1 MAFRIVRND
10 ITKIK
15 ADAIVNTANPK
26 PKYDSGTDTAIY
38 LAAGAE
44 ELLEARKKIGRI
56 EEGRVAVTPA
66 FALDAKYIFHTVGPI
81 WYGGQKGERDIVRSC
96 YTNCLNKALELGIE
110 SIAFPLL
117 ATGNYGFPKAEALQI
132 ATSVFSSF
140 LAENDLDITL
150 VVFDNES
157 FTLSGKIFAGIDQY
171 IDENY
176 VEEKTGEEYGDPH
189 KGLLMAGL
197 AGAGMGAGAIPGI
210 PFAEGP
216 DAAESFGACAD
227 EEAPVKDRDRREK
240 NNRRLFLGNRRLAS
254 RDELFEMR
262 LPQQDM
268 LAGSKAEEVAR
279 EEAAALKTEAA
290 APVAPVA
297 PSAPAAAA
305 AVMPKKRSLDDVMKN
320 ISETWSES
328 LLRMITERNLKD
340 SEVYK
345 RANVDRKLFSKIRS
359 DKDYKP
365 KKTTAVAFALALR
378 LNVDEAK
385 DFIGRAGYAFS
396 PSSKFDLIIEYFIDN
411 QVYDFMTINLA
422 LFEHD
427 QPQIG

>member
-1 MAFRIVRND
+1 M
-10 ITKIK
+10 
-15 ADAIVNTANPK
+15 
-26 PKYDSGTDTAIY
+26 
-38 LAAGAE
+38 
-44 ELLEARKKIGRI
+44 
-56 EEGRVAVTPA
+56 
-66 FALDAKYIFHTVGPI
+66 
-81 WYGGQKGERDIVRSC
+81 
-96 YTNCLNKALELGIE
+96 
-110 SIAFPLL
+110 
-117 ATGNYGFPKAEALQI
+117 QI
-132 ATSVFSSF
+132 ATSVFSNF
-140 LAENDLDITL
+140 LSDNDLDITL

-176 VEEKTGEEYGDPH
+176 VEEKTGEEYGDPYNNVF
-189 KGLLMAGL
+189 MAGA
-197 AGAGMGAGAIPGI
+197 AGAGLGAAALSGI
-210 PFAEGP
+210 MHAEE
-216 DAAESFGACAD
+216 ESAPVED
-227 EEAPVKDRDRREK
+227 SEEAPDDAPDRRRR
-240 NNRRLFLGNRRLAS
+240 NNRRMFLGS
-254 RDELFEMR
+254 QKSMHMESCEMHM
-262 LPQQDM
+262 P
-268 LAGSKAEEVAR
+268 EP
-279 EEAAALKTEAA
+279 EAF
-290 APVAPVA
+290 
-297 PSAPAAAA
+297 AAAA
-305 AVMPKKRSLDDVMKN
+305 AMPAATPADMPKKRSLDDVMKN

-328 LLRMITERNLKD
+328 LLRMITERDMKD

-396 PSSKFDLIIEYFIDN
+396 PSSKFDLIIEYFIEN

>member
-26 PKYDSGTDTAIY
+26 PRFDTGTDTAVY
-38 LAAGAE
+38 NAAGAE
-44 ELLEARKKIGRI
+44 KLLEERKKIGRI
-56 EEGRVAVTPA
+56 EEGQVAVTPA
-66 FALDAKYIFHTVGPI
+66 FDLDAKYIFHTVGPV
-81 WYGGQKGERDIVRSC
+81 WNGGDKGERDIVRDC
-96 YTNCLNKALELGIE
+96 YTNCLNKAVELKIE
-110 SIAFPLL
+110 SIAFPLI

-132 ATSVFSSF
+132 ATSVFSNF
-140 LAENDLDITL
+140 LSDNDLDITL
-150 VVFDNES
+150 VVFYNES

-176 VEEKTGEEYGDPH
+176 VEEKTGEEYGDPY
-189 KGLLMAGL
+189 KGMLRAGA
-197 AGAGMGAGAIPGI
+197 AGAGLGAAALSGI
-210 PFAEGP
+210 MHAEE
-216 DAAESFGACAD
+216 ESAPVED
-227 EEAPVKDRDRREK
+227 SEEAPDDAPDRRRR
-240 NNRRLFLGNRRLAS
+240 NNRRMFLGS
-254 RDELFEMR
+254 QKSMHMESCEMR
-262 LPQQDM
+262 MP
-268 LAGSKAEEVAR
+268 EP
-279 EEAAALKTEAA
+279 EAF
-290 APVAPVA
+290 
-297 PSAPAAAA
+297 AAAA
-305 AVMPKKRSLDDVMKN
+305 AMPAATPADMPKKRSLDDVMKN

-328 LLRMITERNLKD
+328 LLRMITERDLKD

-378 LNVDEAK
+378 LNVDETK

-396 PSSKFDLIIEYFIDN
+396 PSSKFDLIIEYFIEN

>member
-216 DAAESFGACAD
+216 DAAESFDACAD

-240 NNRRLFLGNRRLAS
+240 NNRRLFLGNHRLAS

-290 APVAPVA
+290 APVAPVV

-305 AVMPKKRSLDDVMKN
+305 AVMPKQRSLDDVMKN

-328 LLRMITERNLKD
+328 LLRMITERDLKD

-396 PSSKFDLIIEYFIDN
+396 PSSKFDLIIEYFIEN

>member
-15 ADAIVNTANPK
+15 ADAIVNTANPN

-38 LAAGAE
+38 LAAGAD
-44 ELLEARKKIGRI
+44 ELLEERRKIGRI
-56 EEGRVAVTPA
+56 EEGQVAVTPA
-66 FALDAKYIFHTVGPI
+66 FALDAKYIFHTVGPV
-81 WYGGQKGERDIVRSC
+81 WNGGQQGEKDIVRDC
-96 YTNCLNKALELGIE
+96 YVNCLNKAVELGIE
-110 SIAFPLL
+110 SIAFPLI

-176 VEEKTGEEYGDPH
+176 VEEKTGEEYGDPY
-189 KGLLMAGL
+189 KDMLMAGA
-197 AGAGMGAGAIPGI
+197 AGAGIGAGAVTGMMR
-210 PFAEGP
+210 
-216 DAAESFGACAD
+216 AAPERSFGAAIEDECAD
-227 EEAPVKDRDRREK
+227 EEAPSDEELREK
-240 NNRRLFLGNRRLAS
+240 RNRRLFLGNRRFDRKEEA
-254 RDELFEMR
+254 RAM
-262 LPQQDM
+262 QADM
-268 LAGSKAEEVAR
+268 LAAPKAE
-279 EEAAALKTEAA
+279 
-290 APVAPVA
+290 APVPPV
-297 PSAPAAAA
+297 PAAAA
-305 AVMPKKRSLDDVMKN
+305 AAAIPKQRSLDDVMKN

-328 LLRMITERNLKD
+328 LLRMIDEKGLTD
-340 SEVYK
+340 VEVYK
-345 RANVDRKLFSKIRS
+345 RANVDRKLFSKIRG

-365 KKTTAVAFALALR
+365 KKTTAVALALALR
-378 LNVDEAK
+378 LNLDETK

-411 QVYDFMTINLA
+411 KVYDFMTINLA

>member
-15 ADAIVNTANPK
+15 ADAIVNTANPN
-26 PKYDSGTDTAIY
+26 PRFDSGTDTAIY
-38 LAAGAE
+38 TAAGAE
-44 ELLEARKKIGRI
+44 ELLEERRKIGRI
-56 EEGRVAVTPA
+56 EEGQVAVTPA
-66 FALDAKYIFHTVGPI
+66 FALDAKYIFHTVGPV
-81 WYGGQKGERDIVRSC
+81 WDGGDKGERDIVRSC
-96 YTNCLNKALELGIE
+96 YTNCLNKALELGLE

-176 VEEKTGEEYGDPH
+176 VEEKTGEEYGDPY
-189 KGLLMAGL
+189 KDVFMAGA
-197 AGAGMGAGAIPGI
+197 AGAGIGAGAIAGMMASATERS
-210 PFAEGP
+210 F
-216 DAAESFGACAD
+216 DAAFEDECA
-227 EEAPVKDRDRREK
+227 EEAPEDAEIREK
-240 NNRRLFLGNRRLAS
+240 HNRRLFLGNRRLDRKEEA
-254 RDELFEMR
+254 RAM
-262 LPQQDM
+262 QADM
-268 LAGSKAEEVAR
+268 LAMPKAEV
-279 EEAAALKTEAA
+279 
-290 APVAPVA
+290 PVP
-297 PSAPAAAA
+297 PAPAAAA
-305 AVMPKKRSLDDVMKN
+305 AMVEKKQRSLEDVVKN

-328 LLRMITERNLKD
+328 LLRMIDEKGLTD
-340 SEVYK
+340 VEVYK
-345 RANVDRKLFSKIRS
+345 RANVDRKLFSKIRG

-365 KKTTAVAFALALR
+365 RKTTAVALALALR
-378 LNVDEAK
+378 LNLDETK

>member
-15 ADAIVNTANPK
+15 ADAIVNTANPN
-26 PKYDSGTDTAIY
+26 PRFDSGTDTAIY
-38 LAAGAE
+38 TAAGAE
-44 ELLEARKKIGRI
+44 ELLEERRKIGRI
-56 EEGRVAVTPA
+56 EDGQVAVTPA
-66 FALDAKYIFHTVGPI
+66 FALDAKYIFHTVGPV
-81 WYGGQKGERDIVRSC
+81 WDGGDKGERDIVRSC
-96 YTNCLNKALELGIE
+96 YTNCLNKALEMGLE
-110 SIAFPLL
+110 SIAFPLI

-140 LAENDLDITL
+140 LAGNDLDLTL

-176 VEEKTGEEYGDPH
+176 VEEKTGEEYGNPYKDVF
-189 KGLLMAGL
+189 MAGA
-197 AGAGMGAGAIPGI
+197 AGAGIGAGAIAGMMGAA
-210 PFAEGP
+210 AERSF
-216 DAAESFGACAD
+216 DAAVEDECA
-227 EEAPVKDRDRREK
+227 EEAPEDAEIREK
-240 NNRRLFLGNRRLAS
+240 NNRRLFLGNRRLDRKEEA
-254 RDELFEMR
+254 RAM
-262 LPQQDM
+262 QADM
-268 LAGSKAEEVAR
+268 LAMPKAE
-279 EEAAALKTEAA
+279 
-290 APVAPVA
+290 APVP
-297 PSAPAAAA
+297 PAPAAAA
-305 AVMPKKRSLDDVMKN
+305 AMVEKKQRSLEDVVKN

-328 LLRMITERNLKD
+328 LLRMIDEKGLTD
-340 SEVYK
+340 VEVYK
-345 RANVDRKLFSKIRS
+345 RANVDRKLFSKIRG

-365 KKTTAVAFALALR
+365 RKTTAVALALALR
-378 LNVDEAK
+378 LNLDETK

>member
-15 ADAIVNTANPK
+15 ADAIVNTANPN
-26 PKYDSGTDTAIY
+26 PRFDSGTDTAIY
-38 LAAGAE
+38 TAAGAE
-44 ELLEARKKIGRI
+44 ELLEERRKIGRI
-56 EEGRVAVTPA
+56 EEGQVAVTPA
-66 FALDAKYIFHTVGPI
+66 FALDAKYIFHTVGPV
-81 WYGGQKGERDIVRSC
+81 WDGGDKGERDIVRSC
-96 YTNCLNKALELGIE
+96 YTNCLNKALEMGLE
-110 SIAFPLL
+110 SIAFPLI

-140 LAENDLDITL
+140 LAGNDLDITL

-176 VEEKTGEEYGDPH
+176 VEEKTGEEYGDPY
-189 KGLLMAGL
+189 KDVFMAGA
-197 AGAGMGAGAIPGI
+197 AGAGIGAGAIAGMMG
-210 PFAEGP
+210 A
-216 DAAESFGACAD
+216 AAERSFGAAIEDECA
-227 EEAPVKDRDRREK
+227 EEAPEDAEIREK
-240 NNRRLFLGNRRLAS
+240 NNRRLFLGNRRLDRKEEA
-254 RDELFEMR
+254 RAM
-262 LPQQDM
+262 QADM
-268 LAGSKAEEVAR
+268 LAMPKAE
-279 EEAAALKTEAA
+279 
-290 APVAPVA
+290 APVP
-297 PSAPAAAA
+297 PAPAAAA
-305 AVMPKKRSLDDVMKN
+305 AMVEKKQRSLEDVVKN

-328 LLRMITERNLKD
+328 LLRMIDEKGLTD
-340 SEVYK
+340 VEVYK
-345 RANVDRKLFSKIRS
+345 RANVDRKLFSKIRG

-365 KKTTAVAFALALR
+365 RKTTAVALALALR
-378 LNVDEAK
+378 LNLDETK

>member
-26 PKYDSGTDTAIY
+26 PRFDTGTDTAVY
-38 LAAGAE
+38 NAAGAE
-44 ELLEARKKIGRI
+44 KLLEERKKIGRI
-56 EEGRVAVTPA
+56 EEGQVAVTPA
-66 FALDAKYIFHTVGPI
+66 FDLDAKYIFHTVGPV
-81 WYGGQKGERDIVRSC
+81 WNGGDQGERDIVRDC
-96 YTNCLNKALELGIE
+96 YTNCLNKAVELKLE
-110 SIAFPLL
+110 SIAFPLI

-132 ATSVFSSF
+132 ATSVFSNF
-140 LAENDLDITL
+140 LTDNDLDITL

-157 FTLSGKIFAGIDQY
+157 FTLSGKIFAAIDQY

-176 VEEKTGEEYGDPH
+176 VEEKTGEEYGDPY
-189 KGLLMAGL
+189 KGMLRAGA
-197 AGAGMGAGAIPGI
+197 AGAG
-210 PFAEGP
+210 
-216 DAAESFGACAD
+216 
-227 EEAPVKDRDRREK
+227 
-240 NNRRLFLGNRRLAS
+240 LG
-254 RDELFEMR
+254 
-262 LPQQDM
+262 
-268 LAGSKAEEVAR
+268 
-279 EEAAALKTEAA
+279 AAALSGIMHAEEE
-290 APVAPVA
+290 
-297 PSAPAAAA
+297 SAPDELQDVDSDRRRKNNHRMFLGSQKSVRMESCEMRIPEPEAFAAAA
-305 AVMPKKRSLDDVMKN
+305 AMPKASPKQRSLEDVMKN

-328 LLRMITERNLKD
+328 LLRMITERDLKD

-396 PSSKFDLIIEYFIDN
+396 PSSKFDLIIEYFIEN

>member
-15 ADAIVNTANPK
+15 ADAIVNTANPN

-38 LAAGAE
+38 LAAGAD
-44 ELLEARKKIGRI
+44 ELLEERRKIGRI
-56 EEGRVAVTPA
+56 EEGQVAVTPA
-66 FALDAKYIFHTVGPI
+66 FALDAKYIFHTVGPV
-81 WYGGQKGERDIVRSC
+81 WNGGQQGEKDIVRDC
-96 YTNCLNKALELGIE
+96 YVNCLNKAVELGIE
-110 SIAFPLL
+110 SIAFPLI

-157 FTLSGKIFAGIDQY
+157 FTLSGRIFAGIDQY

-176 VEEKTGEEYGDPH
+176 VEEKTGEEYGDPY
-189 KGLLMAGL
+189 KDMLMAGA
-197 AGAGMGAGAIPGI
+197 AGAGIGAGAVTGMMRAAQERS
-210 PFAEGP
+210 F
-216 DAAESFGACAD
+216 DAAIEDECAD
-227 EEAPVKDRDRREK
+227 EEAPSDEDLREK
-240 NNRRLFLGNRRLAS
+240 RNRRLFLGNRKDARMES
-254 RDELFEMR
+254 CEMR
-262 LPQQDM
+262 MPQ
-268 LAGSKAEEVAR
+268 APVPPVS
-279 EEAAALKTEAA
+279 AAATAA
-290 APVAPVA
+290 
-297 PSAPAAAA
+297 
-305 AVMPKKRSLDDVMKN
+305 MPKQRSLDDVMKN

-328 LLRMITERNLKD
+328 LLRMIDEKGLTD
-340 SEVYK
+340 VEVYK
-345 RANVDRKLFSKIRS
+345 RANVDRKLFSKIRG

-365 KKTTAVAFALALR
+365 KKTTAVALALALR
-378 LNVDEAK
+378 LNLDETK

>member
-1 MAFRIVRND
+1 M
-10 ITKIK
+10 
-15 ADAIVNTANPK
+15 
-26 PKYDSGTDTAIY
+26 
-38 LAAGAE
+38 
-44 ELLEARKKIGRI
+44 
-56 EEGRVAVTPA
+56 
-66 FALDAKYIFHTVGPI
+66 
-81 WYGGQKGERDIVRSC
+81 
-96 YTNCLNKALELGIE
+96 
-110 SIAFPLL
+110 

-216 DAAESFGACAD
+216 DAAESFGACANEEAEAEESFDECAD

-279 EEAAALKTEAA
+279 EEAAA
-290 APVAPVA
+290 PVAPVA

-305 AVMPKKRSLDDVMKN
+305 AVMPKQRSLDDVMKN

-328 LLRMITERNLKD
+328 LLRMITERDLKD

-396 PSSKFDLIIEYFIDN
+396 PSSKFDLIIEYFIEN

>member
-81 WYGGQKGERDIVRSC
+81 WYSGEKGERDIVRSC
-96 YTNCLNKALELGIE
+96 YTNCLNKALELGID

-176 VEEKTGEEYGDPH
+176 VEEKTGEEYGDPYNAM
-189 KGLLMAGL
+189 LMAGL
-197 AGAGMGAGAIPGI
+197 AGMGMGAGAVPGI
-210 PFAEGP
+210 HLNESDAEE
-216 DAAESFGACAD
+216 AFGACAD

-305 AVMPKKRSLDDVMKN
+305 AVMPKQRSLDDVMKN

-328 LLRMITERNLKD
+328 LLRMITERDLKD

-396 PSSKFDLIIEYFIDN
+396 PSSKFDLIIEYFIEN

>member
-328 LLRMITERNLKD
+328 LLRMITERDLKD

-396 PSSKFDLIIEYFIDN
+396 PSSKFDLIIEYFIEN

>member
-15 ADAIVNTANPK
+15 ADAIVNTANPN
-26 PKYDSGTDTAIY
+26 PRFDSGTDTAIY
-38 LAAGAE
+38 TAAGAE
-44 ELLEARKKIGRI
+44 ELLEERRKIGRI
-56 EEGRVAVTPA
+56 EEGQVAVTPA
-66 FALDAKYIFHTVGPI
+66 FALDAKYIFHTVGPV
-81 WYGGQKGERDIVRSC
+81 WDGGDKGERDIVRSC
-96 YTNCLNKALELGIE
+96 YTNCLNKALEMGLE
-110 SIAFPLL
+110 SIAFPLI

-140 LAENDLDITL
+140 LAGNDLDITL

-176 VEEKTGEEYGDPH
+176 VEEKTGEEYGDPY
-189 KGLLMAGL
+189 KDVFMAGA
-197 AGAGMGAGAIPGI
+197 AGAGIGAGAIAGMMG
-210 PFAEGP
+210 A
-216 DAAESFGACAD
+216 AAERSFGADVEDECA
-227 EEAPVKDRDRREK
+227 EEASEETEIREK
-240 NNRRLFLGNRRLAS
+240 NNRRLFLGNRRLDRKEEA
-254 RDELFEMR
+254 RAM
-262 LPQQDM
+262 QADM
-268 LAGSKAEEVAR
+268 LAMPKAE
-279 EEAAALKTEAA
+279 
-290 APVAPVA
+290 APVP
-297 PSAPAAAA
+297 PAPAAAA
-305 AVMPKKRSLDDVMKN
+305 AMVEKKQRSLEDVVKN

-328 LLRMITERNLKD
+328 LLRMIDEKGLTD
-340 SEVYK
+340 VEVYK
-345 RANVDRKLFSKIRS
+345 RANVDRKLFSKIRG

-365 KKTTAVAFALALR
+365 RKTTAVALALALR
-378 LNVDEAK
+378 LNLDETK